1 MPSILPHP
9 FPTPPDVTPEDHRP
23 ALHQRAGPAAIWLL
37 RSLGV
42 ALAYLALGKLG
53 LSLPG
58 PSAFVSAFWPGAGLA
73 LAVLVRWGPGMAPA
87 VFTGAALVNLSAGAP
102 WGLALLLA
110 MGNAGAPLA
119 ASRWMLRAGFNPRL
133 EQHRD
138 LGLLLGAGVC
148 GAAALSAANGA
159 AWLAI
164 TGHLDAVALPATALR
179 WWLGDALGVVVTGVP
194 LLTISKRGLGSVF
207 GRHSGVRNVLLLTA
221 STAAVALAFALP
233 PAAEMGALALLLLPH
248 LLLAA
253 MAMRAGLGPASA
265 AVMLL
270 TGAMLA
276 GTAAGLGPLATMTE
290 PGQLVLLWAHMATL
304 AGTVLVTHVQAGE
317 LARLNE
323 RWELALVGA
332 DLGVADWNL
341 RNGEGFTSARW
352 RGLMDDTG
360 TDPDSDRSTSLERWL
375 HQVHGDDRD
384 ALRTELDALGNTP
397 GNSLRRELRVRVRD
411 AWNWFELHMVVAERD
426 EAGQAVRMIA
436 TINDVGTRRHAEERL
451 QLSSNVFMHLH
462 EGLVVTD
469 ADLRVVDAN
478 PTYCRIV
485 GIPRDELI
493 GTVPGLLRPGA
504 GDGLARPHQASLW
517 DALRSSGH
525 WVGEVVERRRSG
537 EACALHITV
546 STVNGPDGAL
556 RYHVLVVSDVTEQR
570 LQRERLVRQAN
581 FDELTR
587 LPNRARLSQLLAE
600 AMTATDRDGYLL
612 AVCYLD
618 LDHFKA
624 VNERHGH
631 PAGDRVLAEI
641 ANRLR
646 SALRVRGTV
655 WSDTAARLGGDEF
668 VLLLRAGTVDEARS
682 AVERVLR
689 VVAQPIVVRPGSEP
703 ELITA
708 SVGATV
714 YPLDASDAD
723 TLLRHADH
731 AMYGVKQSGRN
742 GFLFFDPEHSRR
754 TEERVL
760 AIGRVQDALDQ
771 GELVLYYQPKVD
783 LRRGVVLGVEALLRW
798 NHPEHGVVP
807 PMQFLPLIENTGL
820 SARVGDHV
828 LAQALDQ
835 LEVWHQQGLDLSV
848 SVNITARHLQEPDF
862 SQRLA
867 ELLARHAQPLGPRLE
882 LEVLETAALADIGF
896 TSAVLERCAKLGVR
910 WALDDFGTGYSTLTY
925 LKRLPVQVLKI
936 DRSFVHNM
944 LADAQDRAIVEGVI
958 SLSKTFDCVV
968 VAEGVENA
976 AQARML
982 LDMGCEIGQ
991 GLGIAAPMPA
1001 AEVAPWVR
1009 EWKGLFALSAA
1020 PVATLAGTGQ
1030 GSGSGSGSGSPASPA
1045 PTAIGLAAGSAAV
1058 GNLPPLRLG
1067 AD

>member
-1 MPSILPHP
+1 M
-9 FPTPPDVTPEDHRP
+9 
-23 ALHQRAGPAAIWLL
+23 

-42 ALAYLALGKLG
+42 VVGYLALGQLG
-53 LSLPG
+53 LALPG
-58 PSAFVSAFWPGAGLA
+58 PTPFVSSFWPAAGLA
-73 LAVLVRWGPGMAPA
+73 LAALLRWGPGLAPA
-87 VFTGAALVNLSAGAP
+87 VLLGAVLVSLSAGAP
-102 WGLALLLA
+102 LGLALLL
-110 MGNAGAPLA
+110 GLGKAGASLV

-133 EQHRD
+133 EQPRD
-138 LGLLLGAGVC
+138 LWLLLGAGVC
-148 GAAALSAANGA
+148 GAAVLNAANGA

-164 TGHLDAVALPATALR
+164 TGQISAVALPDHALR
-179 WWLGDALGVVVTGVP
+179 WWLGDALGLVVAGVP
-194 LLTISKRGLGSVF
+194 LLSLRRHSLGVF
-207 GRHSGVRNVLLLTA
+207 FGGHSGVRNTLLLTA
-221 STAAVALAFALP
+221 SAAAVALAFALP
-233 PAAEMGALALLLLPH
+233 ASAAMAALALLLLPH

-253 MAMRAGLGPASA
+253 MAMRSGLGPASA
-265 AVMLL
+265 AVLL
-270 TGAMLA
+270 LSAAMLA
-276 GTAAGLGPLATMTE
+276 GTAAGLGPLATLAE
-290 PGQLVLLWAHMATL
+290 PGRLLLLWAHMATL
-304 AGTVLVTHVQAGE
+304 AGMVLISHLQTGE
-317 LARLNE
+317 LARLTE
-323 RWELALVGA
+323 RWEMALVGA

-341 RNGEGFTSARW
+341 RSGEAFTSARW
-352 RGLMDDTG
+352 RALMDDTE
-360 TDPDSDRSTSLERWL
+360 TDRSSSLERWL
-375 HQVHGDDRD
+375 QQVHADDRNL
-384 ALRTELDALGNTP
+384 LRAELAALDAAP
-397 GNSLRRELRVRVRD
+397 GTAPGAAPGAASGAHLRRELRVRVRD
-411 AWNWFELHMVVAERD
+411 GWHWFDLRLLVAERD
-426 EAGQAVRMIA
+426 DAGKPVRLIGSLEDA
-436 TINDVGTRRHAEERL
+436 RARRSAEDR
-451 QLSSNVFMHLH
+451 QHLSSKVFMQLH

-469 ADLRVVDAN
+469 ADLQVVDAN
-478 PTYCRIV
+478 PSYCRIV

-504 GDGLARPHQASLW
+504 GDGLNRPHQASLW
-517 DALRSSGH
+517 AALRSSGH

-537 EACALHITV
+537 EACALHTTV

-570 LQRERLVRQAN
+570 LQRQRLERQAH

-587 LPNRARLSQLLAE
+587 LPNRARLGQLLAE

-624 VNERHGH
+624 VNERYGH
-631 PAGDRVLAEI
+631 EASDRVLAEI
-641 ANRLR
+641 AKRLR

-655 WSDTAARLGGDEF
+655 WSDAAARLGGDEF

-689 VVAQPIVVRPGSEP
+689 VVAQPIMVRPGGEP
-703 ELITA
+703 EVITA

-714 YPLDASDAD
+714 YPLDTSDAD

-754 TEERVL
+754 NEERVL
-760 AIGRVQDALDQ
+760 AIGRVQNALDR
-771 GELVLYYQPKVD
+771 GELMLYYQPKVD
-783 LRRGVVLGVEALLRW
+783 LKRGVVLGVEALLRW
-798 NHPEHGVVP
+798 QHPEHGVVP
-807 PMQFLPLIENTGL
+807 PMQFLPLIEHTGL

-828 LAQALDQ
+828 LALALDQ
-835 LEVWHQQGLDLSV
+835 LELWQQQGLDLSV

-862 SQRLA
+862 AQRLA
-867 ELLARHAQPLGPRLE
+867 ELLARHARPLGSRLE

-958 SLSKTFDCVV
+958 SLSRTFGCVV
-968 VAEGVENA
+968 VAEGVETA

-982 LDMGCEIGQ
+982 LEMGCEIGQ

-1009 EWKGLFALSAA
+1009 EWKGLFVLSAA
-1020 PVATLAGTGQ
+1020 
-1030 GSGSGSGSGSPASPA
+1030 SG
-1045 PTAIGLAAGSAAV
+1045 AAGADLEPALAIAAT
-1058 GNLPPLRLG
+1058 RLG
-1067 AD
+1067 AAAAAATAAAATTDLPSLSLGAD

>member
-1 MPSILPHP
+1 MRSWL
-9 FPTPPDVTPEDHRP
+9 VV
-23 ALHQRAGPAAIWLL
+23 AGYAG
-37 RSLGV
+37 LGM
-42 ALAYLALGKLG
+42 LG
-53 LSLPG
+53 LSMPG
-58 PSAFVSAFWPGAGLA
+58 PSQFVSIFWPAAGLA
-73 LAVLVRWGPGMAPA
+73 LAVLVRWGPALAPA
-87 VFTGAALVNLSAGAP
+87 VLLGALMVNLAAGAQP
-102 WGLALLLA
+102 GLALLLA
-110 MGNAGAPLA
+110 LGNAGAPLA
-119 ASRWMLRAGFNPRL
+119 AARWLVRAGFNPRL
-133 EQHRD
+133 EQRRD
-138 LGLLLGAGVC
+138 FWLLLGGGVC
-148 GAAALSAANGA
+148 GVAVLTAANGA

-164 TGHLDAVALPATALR
+164 FGRISPVDLPANALR
-179 WWLGDALGVVVTGVP
+179 WWLGDALGLVVGGVP
-194 LLTISKRGLGSVF
+194 LLTLSKHGLRSVF
-207 GRHSGVRNVLLLTA
+207 GHQQGLRNVGLLVA
-221 STAAVALAFALP
+221 SAAAVALAFALP
-233 PAAEMGALALLLLPH
+233 PSAGLAALALLLLPH
-248 LLLAA
+248 LFLAA
-253 MAMRAGLGPASA
+253 MAMRSGLGPASA
-265 AVMLL
+265 AVLLL
-270 TGAMLA
+270 TAAMLA
-276 GTAAGLGPLATMTE
+276 GTAAGLGPLATMAD
-290 PGQLVLLWAHMATL
+290 PGRLVLLWAHIATL
-304 AGTVLVTHVQAGE
+304 AGMVLVTHVQVGE
-317 LARLNE
+317 LSRLNE
-323 RWELALVGA
+323 RWEMALAGA

-341 RNGEGFTSARW
+341 RTGEGFTSARW
-352 RGLMDDTG
+352 RTLMDDTEA
-360 TDPDSDRSTSLERWL
+360 DRSSSLDRWL
-375 HQVHGDDRD
+375 HQVHADERD
-384 ALRTELDALGNTP
+384 TLRSDLEALPAAP
-397 GNSLRRELRVRVRD
+397 GASLRRELRLRVRD
-411 AWNWFELHMVVAERD
+411 GWHWFDAHLVIAERD
-426 EAGQAVRMIA
+426 AAGGPLRVIA
-436 TINDVGTRRHAEERL
+436 SLDDVGARRSAEDRQ

-469 ADLRVVDAN
+469 ADLRVIDAN

-485 GIPRDELI
+485 GVPRDELI
-493 GTVPGLLRPGA
+493 GTVPGLLRPGV
-504 GDGLARPHQASLW
+504 GDGLNRSHQASLSA
-517 DALRSSGH
+517 ALRSSGH
-525 WVGEVVERRRSG
+525 WVGEVVERRRNG

-546 STVNGPDGAL
+546 STVSGPDGAL

-570 LQRERLVRQAN
+570 LQREQLERQAH

-587 LPNRARLSQLLAE
+587 LPNRARLGQLLAE

-624 VNERHGH
+624 VNERHGQE
-631 PAGDRVLAEI
+631 AGDRVLSEL

-646 SALRVRGTV
+646 GALRVRGTV

-703 ELITA
+703 EVITA

-783 LRRGVVLGVEALLRW
+783 LKRGVVLGLEALLRW
-798 NHPEHGVVP
+798 QHPEHGVVP
-807 PMQFLPLIENTGL
+807 PMQFLPLIEHTGL

-835 LEVWHQQGLDLSV
+835 LDAWHQAGLDLSV

-862 SQRLA
+862 AQRLG
-867 ELLARHAQPLGPRLE
+867 ELLARHEKPLGPRLE
-882 LEVLETAALADIGF
+882 LEVLETAALTDIGF
-896 TSAVLERCAKLGVR
+896 TSSVLERCARLGVR

-958 SLSKTFDCVV
+958 SLSRTFGCVV
-968 VAEGVENA
+968 VAEGVETA

-991 GLGIAAPMPA
+991 GQGISAPMPA
-1001 AEVAPWVR
+1001 AEVAAWVR
-1009 EWKGLFALSAA
+1009 DWKGLFALSTAPGAGGEPAA
-1020 PVATLAGTGQ
+1020 LPGATDT
-1030 GSGSGSGSGSPASPA
+1030 A
-1045 PTAIGLAAGSAAV
+1045 P
-1058 GNLPPLRLG
+1058 LPPRSLG